1 MVESIISYSIRNKFL
16 VLFSIVI
23 LTLASFWAIKNT
35 NLDALPD
42 LSPPQVIIQVEWSG
56 QSPKTIEEQISYPL
70 ISNLMSLPNIETVRA
85 MTSFSNAMIYI
96 IFKDKTNI
104 YDSRS
109 RVLEQLSTLQ
119 GTFPTGATVQLGP
132 DASGVGWAYEYALKS
147 NTKSLDELRTLQDY
161 YLKYALLGVDGVS
174 EIASIGGYVRN
185 YEITLNQDKLVQY
198 DLNINEIKEKIV
210 ANNSDEGGRI
220 ILENGFEHIITARGY
235 LKSLSD
241 IENITIKTLNN
252 TPLKIKDI
260 AQVNI
265 TASSRRG
272 MVDLN
277 GQGETIG
284 GIVVVRHNE
293 NPYAVIRAVKEK
305 LATLKMQDVE
315 VVEVYDRT
323 SLIDKAIDTLKH
335 TLFEESIIVA
345 IIATLFLFHFRSALI
360 IIITLPITVMIS
372 FLLMKLFGIG
382 SNIMSLGGIAIAIGA
397 MVDATIVMVE
407 NAHKYLQGKENISKE
422 ERVEIIIKSAKQV
435 GRPIFFALILVVVSF
450 FPIFALTGQEGRLFT
465 PLAFTKSFA
474 MMTGAILSI
483 TLVPILMVFLIRGKI
498 MAEDKN
504 ILNKFFINIYSPF
517 LKMALKL
524 RYLVVVIYIGM
535 IVFAVTVYQKQNW
548 EFMPMMNEQTFMY
561 MPVTPYGIGIDMAK
575 ELAQKTDQIIKS
587 FPEVQTVFAKV
598 GRALSATDPAPLAM
612 IETIVTFKPEN
623 QWRDG
628 MTYKKLMEEMN
639 EKLQINGLI
648 NSWTYP
654 IRGRIDMLL
663 TGIRTPL
670 GIKLYGNDHKVLEDT
685 AKLLEQKLRAYDGT
699 LSVSSDK
706 VNSGYYL
713 NIKTD
718 DEMIS
723 RYGISKNDI
732 LDTISLGVGGSQI
745 STFIDKLERY
755 PITLRFEASQR
766 EDINALENIQI
777 KTDLGFQPLRLF
789 ATLKYEEGP
798 SVISSE
804 KALNVSFIYITPKE
818 SVSTKQ
824 YKDEAKEL
832 LKQIELPSGYYFE
845 WAGQSEYLESAIAK
859 LIYIVPITFMII
871 FILIYLALKNI
882 TYTLIIFFTLPFA
895 LTGGILYLEYLN
907 FNISIAVVVGFL
919 ALLGVASETS
929 IVMLVYLNEAMVE
942 LKQTC
947 QNITNEEIAKAI
959 YKGAVLRLRPKL
971 MTLFTILG
979 GLVPIMYINGVG
991 SEVMQRIA
999 APMIG
1004 GMISS
1009 TFLTLVIIPAIFYM
1023 INLKKEVLHNK

>member
-16 VLFSIVI
+16 VLFSILI
-23 LTLASFWAIKNT
+23 LTVASFWAVKNT

-70 ISNLMSLPNIETVRA
+70 ISNLMSLPNIQTVRA
-85 MTSFSNAMIYI
+85 MTSFSTAMIYI
-96 IFKDKTNI
+96 IFKDGTDI

-132 DASGVGWAYEYALKS
+132 DATGVGWAYEYALKS

-161 YLKYALLGVDGVS
+161 YFKYALLGVDGVS
-174 EIASIGGYVRN
+174 EIASIGGYVKN

-198 DLNINEIKEKIV
+198 DLNINEIKEIIL
-210 ANNSDEGGRI
+210 ANNSDTGGRI
-220 ILENGFEHIITARGY
+220 ILENGYEHIITARGY

-241 IENITIKTLNN
+241 IENITIKTSNN
-252 TPLKIKDI
+252 IPLKIKDI
-260 AQVNI
+260 AEVNI
-265 TASSRRG
+265 TSSARRG

-284 GIVVVRHNE
+284 GIVIVRHGE
-293 NPYAVIRAVKEK
+293 NPYAVIKAVKEK
-305 LATLKMQDVE
+305 LATLKVPDVE
-315 VVEVYDRT
+315 VVEVYDRS
-323 SLIDKAIDTLKH
+323 SLIDKAIDTLKN
-335 TLFEESIIVA
+335 TLIEESIIVA

-360 IIITLPITVMIS
+360 IIITLPITVLIS
-372 FLLMKLFGIG
+372 FLLMKAFEIG

-407 NAHKYLQGKENISKE
+407 NAHKYLQGKENISNE

-435 GRPIFFALILVVVSF
+435 GRPIFFALVLVVVSF

-483 TLVPILMVFLIRGKI
+483 TLVPILMIFLIRGKI

-504 ILNKFFINIYSPF
+504 ILNKFFINIYSPL

-524 RYLVVVIYIGM
+524 RYLIVAIFIGTL
-535 IVFAVTVYQKQNW
+535 VFSYFVYKKQNW

-575 ELAQKTDQIIKS
+575 ELAQKTDLIIKS
-587 FPEVQTVFAKV
+587 FPEVQTAFAKV

-612 IETIVTFKPEN
+612 IETIITFKPES
-623 QWRDG
+623 QWREG

-639 EKLQINGLI
+639 EKLQVHGLI

-670 GIKLYGNDHKVLEDT
+670 GIKLYGNDHKVLEET
-685 AKLLEQKLRAYDGT
+685 AKKIEQKLKAYAGT
-699 LSVSSDK
+699 LSVASDK

-713 NIKTD
+713 NIQTN

-732 LDTISLGVGGSQI
+732 LETINLGVGGTQI
-745 STFIDKLERY
+745 STFLDKLERY
-755 PITLRFEASQR
+755 PITLRYEANQR
-766 EDINALENIQI
+766 EDLTTLENLQI
-777 KTDLGFQPLRLF
+777 KTDLGYQPLRLF
-789 ATLKYEEGP
+789 ANLKYEEGP

-804 KALNVSFIYITPKE
+804 KALNVSFVYITPKD

-824 YKDEAKEL
+824 YKDEVNEL
-832 LKQIELPSGYYFE
+832 LKDIDLPSGYYFE
-845 WAGQSEYLESAIAK
+845 WSGQSEYLESAIKK
-859 LIYIVPITFMII
+859 LIYIIPLIFMII
-871 FILIYLALKNI
+871 FVLIYLALKNM

-895 LTGGILYLEYLN
+895 LSGGIIYLDYLN

-919 ALLGVASETS
+919 ALLGVAAETS
-929 IVMLVYLNEAMVE
+929 IVMLVYLNEAMIE
-942 LKQTC
+942 LKQSC
-947 QNITNEEIAKAI
+947 LNITKEDIAKAI

-979 GLVPIMYINGVG
+979 GLIPIMYIEGVG

-1004 GMISS
+1004 GMVTS
-1009 TFLTLVIIPAIFYM
+1009 TFLTLIIIPAIFY
-1023 INLKKEVLHNK
+1023 IISIKNNSSTH

>member
-1 MVESIISYSIRNKFL
+1 
-16 VLFSIVI
+16 
-23 LTLASFWAIKNT
+23 
-35 NLDALPD
+35 
-42 LSPPQVIIQVEWSG
+42 
-56 QSPKTIEEQISYPL
+56 
-70 ISNLMSLPNIETVRA
+70 
-85 MTSFSNAMIYI
+85 
-96 IFKDKTNI
+96 
-104 YDSRS
+104 
-109 RVLEQLSTLQ
+109 
-119 GTFPTGATVQLGP
+119 
-132 DASGVGWAYEYALKS
+132 
-147 NTKSLDELRTLQDY
+147 
-161 YLKYALLGVDGVS
+161 
-174 EIASIGGYVRN
+174 
-185 YEITLNQDKLVQY
+185 
-198 DLNINEIKEKIV
+198 
-210 ANNSDEGGRI
+210 
-220 ILENGFEHIITARGY
+220 
-235 LKSLSD
+235 
-241 IENITIKTLNN
+241 
-252 TPLKIKDI
+252 
-260 AQVNI
+260 
-265 TASSRRG
+265 
-272 MVDLN
+272 
-277 GQGETIG
+277 
-284 GIVVVRHNE
+284 
-293 NPYAVIRAVKEK
+293 
-305 LATLKMQDVE
+305 
-315 VVEVYDRT
+315 
-323 SLIDKAIDTLKH
+323 
-335 TLFEESIIVA
+335 
-345 IIATLFLFHFRSALI
+345 
-360 IIITLPITVMIS
+360 
-372 FLLMKLFGIG
+372 
-382 SNIMSLGGIAIAIGA
+382 
-397 MVDATIVMVE
+397 
-407 NAHKYLQGKENISKE
+407 
-422 ERVEIIIKSAKQV
+422 
-435 GRPIFFALILVVVSF
+435 
-450 FPIFALTGQEGRLFT
+450 
-465 PLAFTKSFA
+465 
-474 MMTGAILSI
+474 
-483 TLVPILMVFLIRGKI
+483 MVFLIRGKI

-524 RYLVVVIYIGM
+524 RYLVIAIYIGM
-535 IVFAVTVYQKQNW
+535 IVFAFSVYQKQNW

-612 IETIVTFKPEN
+612 IETIVTFKSEE
-623 QWRDG
+623 QWREG

-639 EKLQINGLI
+639 EKLQVNGLI

-685 AKLLEQKLRAYDGT
+685 AKLLEQKLRNYDGT

-732 LDTISLGVGGSQI
+732 LETISLGVGGSQI

-789 ATLKYEEGP
+789 AHLKYEEGP

-818 SVSTKQ
+818 RVSTKQ

-845 WAGQSEYLESAIAK
+845 WAGQSEYLESAMEK
-859 LIYIVPITFMII
+859 LIYIIPITFMII

-919 ALLGVASETS
+919 ALLGVAAETS

-947 QNITNEEIAKAI
+947 QNITNEAIAKAI

-979 GLVPIMYINGVG
+979 GLIPIMYINGVG

-1009 TFLTLVIIPAIFYM
+1009 TFLTLIIIPAIFYM
-1023 INLKKEVLHNK
+1023 ISIKKYAKLFTSN

>member
-1 MVESIISYSIRNKFL
+1 M
-16 VLFSIVI
+16 
-23 LTLASFWAIKNT
+23 A
-35 NLDALPD
+35 
-42 LSPPQVIIQVEWSG
+42 
-56 QSPKTIEEQISYPL
+56 
-70 ISNLMSLPNIETVRA
+70 
-85 MTSFSNAMIYI
+85 
-96 IFKDKTNI
+96 
-104 YDSRS
+104 
-109 RVLEQLSTLQ
+109 
-119 GTFPTGATVQLGP
+119 
-132 DASGVGWAYEYALKS
+132 
-147 NTKSLDELRTLQDY
+147 
-161 YLKYALLGVDGVS
+161 
-174 EIASIGGYVRN
+174 
-185 YEITLNQDKLVQY
+185 
-198 DLNINEIKEKIV
+198 
-210 ANNSDEGGRI
+210 
-220 ILENGFEHIITARGY
+220 
-235 LKSLSD
+235 
-241 IENITIKTLNN
+241 
-252 TPLKIKDI
+252 
-260 AQVNI
+260 
-265 TASSRRG
+265 
-272 MVDLN
+272 DLN

-293 NPYAVIRAVKEK
+293 NPYAVIKAVKEK

-323 SLIDKAIDTLKH
+323 SLIDKAIDTLKG
-335 TLFEESIIVA
+335 TLIEESIIVA

-360 IIITLPITVMIS
+360 IIITLPITVLIS

-407 NAHKYLQGKENISKE
+407 NAHKYLQGKENISNE

-435 GRPIFFALILVVVSF
+435 GRPIFFALVLVVVSF

-483 TLVPILMVFLIRGKI
+483 TLVPILMIFLIRGKI

-524 RYLVVVIYIGM
+524 RYFVIAIYIGM
-535 IVFAVTVYQKQNW
+535 IVFAFSVYQKQNW

-639 EKLQINGLI
+639 EKLQVNGLI

-685 AKLLEQKLRAYDGT
+685 AKLLEQKLRNYDGT

-732 LDTISLGVGGSQI
+732 LETISLGVGGSQI

-777 KTDLGFQPLRLF
+777 KTYLGFQPLRLF
-789 ATLKYEEGP
+789 ANLKYEEGP

-845 WAGQSEYLESAIAK
+845 WSGQSEYLESAIAK

-871 FILIYLALKNI
+871 FILIYLALKNML
-882 TYTLIIFFTLPFA
+882 YTLIIFFTLPFA

-919 ALLGVASETS
+919 ALLGVAAETS
-929 IVMLVYLNEAMVE
+929 IVMLVYLNEAMIE

-947 QNITNEEIAKAI
+947 QNITNEAIAKAI

-979 GLVPIMYINGVG
+979 GLIPIMYINGVG

-1009 TFLTLVIIPAIFYM
+1009 TFLTLIIIPAIFYM
-1023 INLKKEVLHNK
+1023 ISIKKEVLHNK